1 MSENT
6 NPESG
11 SVTVSQAA
19 SAFLSL
25 MDSPTE
31 EAKAQPEVDQQEPES
46 EEVEYSAESEDSSED
61 YTDENAEETEYQ
73 EEETQEPQRFKVKV
87 DNEEIE
93 VTLEELQQGY
103 SRTKDYTKKTQ
114 ALAETRKAVEAEKSK
129 IEEAK
134 QLRDT
139 YAQRLEVIEKVLNQQ
154 ATDEVNLA
162 ELKENDPIGY
172 AIKVAERA
180 EQEKQLQA
188 VRAEKQRIAQ
198 QQDSERQ
205 QALQSHLQQEAVK
218 LKEMIPEFRDEAK
231 AEIARKDIRS
241 YAKSVGFSDE
251 ELSQVYDSRA
261 VKTLY
266 NAMMYEKLMKGKSVA
281 TKKVQDAP
289 KVIKAGNGGQ
299 VSAEDAATKKQ
310 FQKLKQSGKKS
321 DAAKL
326 FEKFI

>member
-6 NPESG
+6 NPNG
-11 SVTVSQAA
+11 SVSVNEAA

-31 EAKAQPEVDQQEPES
+31 EAQAQPEVDQQES

-61 YTDENAEETEYQ
+61 YSDENAEETEYQ

-114 ALAETRKAVEAEKSK
+114 ALAETRKAVEAEKAR

-139 YAQRLEVIEKVLNQQ
+139 YAQRLQIIEQMLNQNP
-154 ATDEVNLA
+154 DNENLA
-162 ELKENDPIGY
+162 ELKESDPIGY
-172 AIKVAERA
+172 AIKVAERS
-180 EQEKQLQA
+180 EREKQLQA
-188 VRAEKQRIAQ
+188 VQAEKQRIAQ
-198 QQDSERQ
+198 QQQSE
-205 QALQSHLQQEAVK
+205 QQEQLKNHLAQEAQK
-218 LKEMIPEFRDEAK
+218 LKEWIPEFRDEAK
-231 AEIARKDIRS
+231 ADLARKEIKS
-241 YAKSVGFSDE
+241 YAKSIGFSDQ
-251 ELSQVYDSRA
+251 ELANVYDARA
-261 VKTLY
+261 VQTLY
-266 NAMMYEKLMKGKSVA
+266 KAMQYEKLMKGKGVA
-281 TKKVQDAP
+281 TKKVTEAP
-289 KVIKAGNGGQ
+289 KTLKAG
-299 VSAEDAATKKQ
+299 AAQPQGSSEQEAMKKQ
-310 FQKLKQSGKKS
+310 FQKLRQSGKKQ

>member
-1 MSENT
+1 MSDT
-6 NPESG
+6 NPQG
-11 SVTVSQAA
+11 SVSVNEAA

-31 EAKAQPEVDQQEPES
+31 EAQAQPEVDQQES
-46 EEVEYSAESEDSSED
+46 EEVEYSAEDGSED

-114 ALAETRKAVEAEKSK
+114 ALAETRKTVEAERAR

-139 YAQRLEVIEKVLNQQ
+139 YAQRLEVIEQMLNQP
-154 ATDEVNLA
+154 TDNENLA
-162 ELKENDPIGY
+162 ELKESDPIGY
-172 AIKVAERA
+172 AIRVAERS
-180 EQEKQLQA
+180 EREKQLQA
-188 VRAEKQRIAQ
+188 VQAEKQRIAQ
-198 QQDSERQ
+198 QQSQE
-205 QALQSHLQQEAVK
+205 QQEQLKAHLAHEAQK
-218 LKEMIPEFRDEAK
+218 LKEWIPEFKDEVK
-231 AEIARKDIRS
+231 ADIARKEIKA
-241 YAKSVGFSDE
+241 YAKSIGFSDQ
-251 ELSQVYDSRA
+251 ELANVYDARA
-261 VKTLY
+261 VQTLY
-266 NAMMYEKLMKGKSVA
+266 KAMQYEKLMKGKSVA
-281 TKKVQDAP
+281 TKKVSEAP
-289 KVIKAGNGGQ
+289 KTLRSGASQPQGTSEQ
-299 VSAEDAATKKQ
+299 EATKKQ
-310 FQKLKQSGKKS
+310 FQKLKQSGNKR

>member
-6 NPESG
+6 NPQG
-11 SVTVSQAA
+11 SVTVGQAA
-19 SAFLSL
+19 NAFLSM

-31 EAKAQPEVDQQEPES
+31 EAKAQPEEGYQAQS
-46 EEVEYSAESEDSSED
+46 EEESDQSDGQSREQED
-61 YTDENAEETEYQ
+61 YTDESAEETEYQ
-73 EEETQEPQRFKVKV
+73 EEETEEPQRFKVKV
-87 DNEEIE
+87 DNEEVE

-114 ALAETRKAVEAEKSK
+114 ALAETRKTVEAERAR

-134 QLRDT
+134 QMRDT
-139 YAQRLEVIEKVLNQQ
+139 YAQRLQVIEQMLNQNP
-154 ATDEVNLA
+154 DNENLS
-162 ELKENDPIGY
+162 ELRESDPIGY
-172 AIKVAERA
+172 AIKIAERS
-180 EQEKQLQA
+180 EKEKQLQA
-188 VRAEKQRIAQ
+188 VQAERQRIAQ
-198 QQDSERQ
+198 QQDSEKQ
-205 QALQSHLQQEAVK
+205 QALQGHLQQEAVK
-218 LKEMIPEFRDEAK
+218 LREMIPEFRDEAK
-231 AEIARKDIRS
+231 AEIARKDIRT

-289 KVIKAGNGGQ
+289 RTIKAGNGGQ
-299 VSAEDAATKKQ
+299 VNAENDATKRQ
-310 FQKLKQSGKKS
+310 MQKLKQSGKKS

>member
-1 MSENT
+1 MSDT
-6 NPESG
+6 NPQG
-11 SVTVSQAA
+11 SVSVNEAA

-31 EAKAQPEVDQQEPES
+31 EAQAQPEVDQQEQES
-46 EEVEYSAESEDSSED
+46 EEVEYSAEDSSED

-114 ALAETRKAVEAEKSK
+114 ALAETRKTVEAERAR

-139 YAQRLEVIEKVLNQQ
+139 YAQRLQVIEQMLNQP
-154 ATDEVNLA
+154 ADNENLA
-162 ELKENDPIGY
+162 ELKESDPIGY
-172 AIKVAERA
+172 AIKVAERS
-180 EQEKQLQA
+180 EREKQLQA
-188 VRAEKQRIAQ
+188 VQAEKQRIAQ
-198 QQDSERQ
+198 QQSQE
-205 QALQSHLQQEAVK
+205 QQEQLKAHLAQEAQK
-218 LKEMIPEFRDEAK
+218 LKEWIPEFKDEVK
-231 AEIARKDIRS
+231 ADIARKEIKA
-241 YAKSVGFSDE
+241 YAKSIGFSDQ
-251 ELSQVYDSRA
+251 ELANVYDARA
-261 VKTLY
+261 VQTLY
-266 NAMMYEKLMKGKSVA
+266 KAMQYEKLMKGKSVA
-281 TKKVQDAP
+281 TKKVSEAP
-289 KVIKAGNGGQ
+289 KTLRSGASQPQGTSEQ
-299 VSAEDAATKKQ
+299 EATKKQ
-310 FQKLKQSGKKS
+310 FQKLKQSGNKR

>member
-6 NPESG
+6 NPNGSISVSG
-11 SVTVSQAA
+11 AA

-31 EAKAQPEVDQQEPES
+31 EAKAQPEVDQQEQES
-46 EEVEYSAESEDSSED
+46 EEVEYSAEAEEGSED

-73 EEETQEPQRFKVKV
+73 EEETEEPQRFKVKV
-87 DNEEIE
+87 DNEEVE

-114 ALAETRKAVEAEKSK
+114 ALAETRKAVEAERAR

-139 YAQRLEVIEKVLNQQ
+139 YAQRLEVIEKLLAQDQ
-154 ATDEVNLA
+154 GEENLA
-162 ELKENDPIGY
+162 ELRDSDPIGY
-172 AIKVAERA
+172 AIKIAERS
-180 EQEKQLQA
+180 EKEKQLQA
-188 VRAEKQRIAQ
+188 VRAEKQKIAQ
-198 QQDSERQ
+198 QQEYDRQ
-205 QALQSHLQQEAVK
+205 QALQGHLQQEAVK
-218 LKEMIPEFRDEAK
+218 LREMIPEFRDEAK
-231 AEIARKDIRS
+231 AEIARKDIRT

-266 NAMMYEKLMKGKSVA
+266 NAMMYEKLMKGKTDAV
-281 TKKVQDAP
+281 KKVQSAP
-289 KVIKAGNGGQ
+289 KVLKAGNGGQ
-299 VSAEDAATKKQ
+299 VNAENDATKKQ
-310 FQKLKQSGKKS
+310 MQRLKQTGKKS

>member
-6 NPESG
+6 NPNG
-11 SVTVSQAA
+11 SVSVNEAA

-31 EAKAQPEVDQQEPES
+31 EAQAQPEVDQQEQES
-46 EEVEYSAESEDSSED
+46 EEVEYSAESEEGSED

-73 EEETQEPQRFKVKV
+73 EEETEEPQRFKVKV

-114 ALAETRKAVEAEKSK
+114 ALAETRKAVEAERAR

-139 YAQRLEVIEKVLNQQ
+139 YAQRLQVIEQMLNQP
-154 ATDEVNLA
+154 ADNENLA
-162 ELKENDPIGY
+162 ELKESDPIGY
-172 AIKVAERA
+172 AIKVAERS
-180 EQEKQLQA
+180 EREKQLQA
-188 VRAEKQRIAQ
+188 VQAEKQRIAQ
-198 QQDSERQ
+198 QQSQE
-205 QALQSHLQQEAVK
+205 QQEQLKNHLALEAQK
-218 LKEMIPEFRDEAK
+218 LKEWIPEFRDEVK
-231 AEIARKDIRS
+231 ADLARKDIRA
-241 YAKSVGFSDE
+241 YAKSIGFSDQ
-251 ELSQVYDSRA
+251 ELANVYDARA
-261 VKTLY
+261 VQTLY
-266 NAMMYEKLMKGKSVA
+266 KAMQYEKLMKGKSVA
-281 TKKVQDAP
+281 TKKVNDAP
-289 KVIKAGNGGQ
+289 KTLRAGNGGQ
-299 VSAEDAATKKQ
+299 VNAENDATKKQ
-310 FQKLKQSGKKS
+310 MQRLKQSGKKS

>member
-6 NPESG
+6 NPNG
-11 SVTVSQAA
+11 SVSVNEAA
-19 SAFLSL
+19 SAFLSM

-31 EAKAQPEVDQQEPES
+31 EAQAQPEVDQQES
-46 EEVEYSAESEDSSED
+46 EEVEYSAEDGSED

-87 DNEEIE
+87 DNEEVE

-114 ALAETRKAVEAEKSK
+114 ALAETRKAVEAEKAK

-139 YAQRLEVIEKVLNQQ
+139 YAQRLEVIEKLLAQDQ
-154 ATDEVNLA
+154 GEENLA
-162 ELKENDPIGY
+162 ELRDSDPIGY
-172 AIKVAERA
+172 AIKIAERS
-180 EQEKQLQA
+180 EKEKQLQA
-188 VRAEKQRIAQ
+188 VRAEKQKIAQ
-198 QQDSERQ
+198 QQESDRQ
-205 QALQSHLQQEAVK
+205 QALQGHLQQEAVK
-218 LKEMIPEFRDEAK
+218 LREMIPEFRDEAK
-231 AEIARKDIRS
+231 AEIARKDIRT

-266 NAMMYEKLMKGKSVA
+266 NAMMYEKLMKGKTDAV
-281 TKKVQDAP
+281 KKVQSAP
-289 KVIKAGNGGQ
+289 KVLKAGNGGQ
-299 VSAEDAATKKQ
+299 VNAENDATKKQ
-310 FQKLKQSGKKS
+310 MQRLKQTGKKS

>member
-6 NPESG
+6 NPQG
-11 SVTVSQAA
+11 SVSVNEAA

-31 EAKAQPEVDQQEPES
+31 EAQAQPEVDQQEQES
-46 EEVEYSAESEDSSED
+46 EEVEYSAEAEEGSED
-61 YTDENAEETEYQ
+61 YTDESAEETEYQ
-73 EEETQEPQRFKVKV
+73 EEETQEPQKFKVKV

-114 ALAETRKAVEAEKSK
+114 ALAETRKAVEAEKAR

-139 YAQRLEVIEKVLNQQ
+139 YAQRLEVIEQMLNQNP
-154 ATDEVNLA
+154 DNENLA
-162 ELKENDPIGY
+162 ELKESDPIGY

-180 EQEKQLQA
+180 EREKQLQA
-188 VRAEKQRIAQ
+188 VQAEKQRIAQ
-198 QQDSERQ
+198 QQ
-205 QALQSHLQQEAVK
+205 QAEQQEYLKNHLASEAQK
-218 LKEMIPEFRDEAK
+218 LKEWIPEFRDEVK
-231 AEIARKDIRS
+231 ADIARKEIKA
-241 YAKSVGFSDE
+241 YAKSIGFSDQ
-251 ELSQVYDSRA
+251 ELANVYDARA
-261 VKTLY
+261 VQTLY
-266 NAMMYEKLMKGKSVA
+266 KAMQYEKLMKGKTVA
-281 TKKVQDAP
+281 TKKVTEAP
-289 KVIKAGNGGQ
+289 KTLKAGASQPQGTSEQ
-299 VSAEDAATKKQ
+299 EAIKKQ
-310 FQKLKQSGKKS
+310 FQKLRQSGKKQ

>member
-6 NPESG
+6 NPNG
-11 SVTVSQAA
+11 SVSVNEAA

-31 EAKAQPEVDQQEPES
+31 EANAQPEVDQQEQES
-46 EEVEYSAESEDSSED
+46 EEVEYSADSDDGSED

-73 EEETQEPQRFKVKV
+73 EEETKEPQRFKVKV
-87 DNEEIE
+87 DNEEVE

-114 ALAETRKAVEAEKSK
+114 ALAETRKAVEAERTR

-139 YAQRLEVIEKVLNQQ
+139 YAQRLQVIEQMLNQP
-154 ATDEVNLA
+154 ADNENLA
-162 ELKENDPIGY
+162 ELRESDPIGY

-180 EQEKQLQA
+180 ERDKQLQA
-188 VRAEKQRIAQ
+188 VQAEKQRIAQ
-198 QQDSERQ
+198 QQ
-205 QALQSHLQQEAVK
+205 QAEQQEQLKGHLAQEAQK
-218 LKEMIPEFRDEAK
+218 LREWIPEFRDEVK
-231 AEIARKDIRS
+231 ADLARKEIKA
-241 YAKSVGFSDE
+241 YAKSIGFSDQ
-251 ELSQVYDSRA
+251 ELANVYDARA
-261 VKTLY
+261 VQTLFK
-266 NAMMYEKLMKGKSVA
+266 AMQYEKLMKGKSVA
-281 TKKVQDAP
+281 TKKVNEAPKTLKSGVAQQQGTSEQDAM
-289 KVIKAGNGGQ
+289 
-299 VSAEDAATKKQ
+299 KKQ
-310 FQKLKQSGKKS
+310 FQKLKQSGKKQ

>member
-6 NPESG
+6 NPNG
-11 SVTVSQAA
+11 SVSVNGAA

-31 EAKAQPEVDQQEPES
+31 EAQAQPEVDQQEQES
-46 EEVEYSAESEDSSED
+46 EEVEYSAEDGSED

-73 EEETQEPQRFKVKV
+73 EEETEEPQRFKVKV

-114 ALAETRKAVEAEKSK
+114 ALAETRKTVEAERAR

-139 YAQRLEVIEKVLNQQ
+139 YAQRLQVIEQMLNQP
-154 ATDEVNLA
+154 ADNENLA
-162 ELKENDPIGY
+162 ELKESDPIGY
-172 AIKVAERA
+172 AIKVAERS
-180 EQEKQLQA
+180 EREKQLQA
-188 VRAEKQRIAQ
+188 VQAEKQRIAQ
-198 QQDSERQ
+198 QQQSE
-205 QALQSHLQQEAVK
+205 QQEQLKNHLALEAQK
-218 LKEMIPEFRDEAK
+218 LKEWIPEFRDEVK
-231 AEIARKDIRS
+231 ADLARKDIRA
-241 YAKSVGFSDE
+241 YAKSIGFSDQ
-251 ELSQVYDSRA
+251 ELANVYDARA
-261 VKTLY
+261 VQTLY
-266 NAMMYEKLMKGKSVA
+266 KAMQYEKLMKGKSVA
-281 TKKVQDAP
+281 TKKVNDAP
-289 KVIKAGNGGQ
+289 KTLRAGNGGQ
-299 VSAEDAATKKQ
+299 VNAENDATKKQ
-310 FQKLKQSGKKS
+310 MQRLKQSGKKS

>member
-6 NPESG
+6 NPQG
-11 SVTVSQAA
+11 SVSVNEAA

-31 EAKAQPEVDQQEPES
+31 EAQAQPEVDQQEQEL
-46 EEVEYSAESEDSSED
+46 EEVEYSSEDGSED

-114 ALAETRKAVEAEKSK
+114 ALAETRKAVEAEKAR
-129 IEEAK
+129 IQEAK

-139 YAQRLEVIEKVLNQQ
+139 YAQRLEVIEQMLNQP
-154 ATDEVNLA
+154 TDNENLA
-162 ELKENDPIGY
+162 ELKELDPIGY
-172 AIKVAERA
+172 AIKVAERS
-180 EQEKQLQA
+180 EREKQLQA
-188 VRAEKQRIAQ
+188 VQAEKQRIAQ
-198 QQDSERQ
+198 QQ
-205 QALQSHLQQEAVK
+205 QAEQQEQLKAHLAQEAQK
-218 LKEMIPEFRDEAK
+218 LKEWIPEFKDEVK
-231 AEIARKDIRS
+231 ADIARKEIKA
-241 YAKSVGFSDE
+241 YAKSIGFTDQ
-251 ELSQVYDSRA
+251 ELANVYDARA
-261 VKTLY
+261 VQTLY
-266 NAMMYEKLMKGKSVA
+266 KAMQYEKLMKGKSVA
-281 TKKVQDAP
+281 TKKVSEAP
-289 KVIKAGNGGQ
+289 KTLRSG
-299 VSAEDAATKKQ
+299 AAQPQGTSEQEAMKKQ
-310 FQKLKQSGKKS
+310 FQKLKQSGNKR

>member
-6 NPESG
+6 NPNG
-11 SVTVSQAA
+11 SVSVNEAA

-31 EAKAQPEVDQQEPES
+31 EAQAQPEVDQQEQES
-46 EEVEYSAESEDSSED
+46 EEVEYSAEDGSED

-73 EEETQEPQRFKVKV
+73 EEETEEPQRFKVKV

-114 ALAETRKAVEAEKSK
+114 ALAETRKTVEAERAR

-139 YAQRLEVIEKVLNQQ
+139 YAQRLQVIEQMLNQP
-154 ATDEVNLA
+154 ADNENLA
-162 ELKENDPIGY
+162 ELKESDPIGY
-172 AIKVAERA
+172 AIKVAERS
-180 EQEKQLQA
+180 EREKQLQA
-188 VRAEKQRIAQ
+188 VQAEKQRIAQ
-198 QQDSERQ
+198 QQSQE
-205 QALQSHLQQEAVK
+205 QQEQLKNHLALEAQK
-218 LKEMIPEFRDEAK
+218 LKEWIPEFRDEVK
-231 AEIARKDIRS
+231 ADLARKDIRA
-241 YAKSVGFSDE
+241 YAKSIGFSDQ
-251 ELSQVYDSRA
+251 ELANVYDARA
-261 VKTLY
+261 VQTLY
-266 NAMMYEKLMKGKSVA
+266 KAMQYEKLMKGKSVA
-281 TKKVQDAP
+281 TKKVNDAP
-289 KVIKAGNGGQ
+289 KTLRAGNGGQ
-299 VSAEDAATKKQ
+299 VNAENDATKKQ
-310 FQKLKQSGKKS
+310 MQRLKQSGKKS

>member
-6 NPESG
+6 NPNG
-11 SVTVSQAA
+11 SVSVNGAA

-31 EAKAQPEVDQQEPES
+31 EAKAQPEVDQQEQES
-46 EEVEYSAESEDSSED
+46 EEVEYSAEAEEGSED

-114 ALAETRKAVEAEKSK
+114 ALAETRKAVEAEKAR

-139 YAQRLEVIEKVLNQQ
+139 YAQRLQVIEQMLSQPSDN
-154 ATDEVNLA
+154 ENLA
-162 ELKENDPIGY
+162 ELKESDPIGY

-180 EQEKQLQA
+180 EREKQLQA
-188 VRAEKQRIAQ
+188 VQAEKQRIAQ
-198 QQDSERQ
+198 QQEADRQ

-231 AEIARKDIRS
+231 AEIARKDIRN

-266 NAMMYEKLMKGKSVA
+266 NAMMYEKLMKGKTDAV
-281 TKKVQDAP
+281 KKVQSAP
-289 KVIKAGNGGQ
+289 KVLKAGNGGQ
-299 VSAEDAATKKQ
+299 LNAENDAAKRQ
-310 FQKLKQSGKKS
+310 MQKLKQSGKKS

>member
-11 SVTVSQAA
+11 SVTVGQAA
-19 SAFLSL
+19 NAFLSL

-31 EAKAQPEVDQQEPES
+31 EAKAQPEEGYQAQAEEEAEQS
-46 EEVEYSAESEDSSED
+46 EETSGEQED
-61 YTDENAEETEYQ
+61 YTDESAEETEYQ
-73 EEETQEPQRFKVKV
+73 EEETEEPQRFKVKV

-114 ALAETRKAVEAEKSK
+114 ALAETRKAVEAEKAK

-139 YAQRLEVIEKVLNQQ
+139 YAQRLEVIEKLLTQDQ
-154 ATDEVNLA
+154 GEENLA
-162 ELKENDPIGY
+162 ELKESDPIGY
-172 AIKVAERA
+172 AIKVAERS
-180 EQEKQLQA
+180 EKEKQLQA
-188 VRAEKQRIAQ
+188 VRAEKQKIAQ
-198 QQDSERQ
+198 QQESDRQ
-205 QALQSHLQQEAVK
+205 QALQSHLQAEAVK

-266 NAMMYEKLMKGKSVA
+266 NAMMYEKLMKGKTDAV
-281 TKKVQDAP
+281 KKVQSAP

-299 VSAEDAATKKQ
+299 LSAEQDAAKKQ
-310 FQKLKQSGKKS
+310 MQKLKQTGKKS

>member
-6 NPESG
+6 NPNG
-11 SVTVSQAA
+11 SVSVNEAA

-31 EAKAQPEVDQQEPES
+31 EAKAQPEVDQQES
-46 EEVEYSAESEDSSED
+46 EEVEYSAESETED

-114 ALAETRKAVEAEKSK
+114 ALAETRKTVEAERAR

-139 YAQRLEVIEKVLNQQ
+139 YSQRLQVIEQMLNQP
-154 ATDEVNLA
+154 ADNENLA
-162 ELKENDPIGY
+162 ELRESDPIGY
-172 AIKVAERA
+172 AIRVAERA
-180 EQEKQLQA
+180 EKEKQLQA
-188 VRAEKQRIAQ
+188 VQVERQRIAQ
-198 QQDSERQ
+198 QQQSE
-205 QALQSHLQQEAVK
+205 QQEQLKGHLATEAQK
-218 LKEMIPEFRDEAK
+218 LKEWIPEFRDEAK
-231 AEIARKDIRS
+231 ADLVRKDIKA
-241 YAKSVGFSDE
+241 YAKSIGFSDQ
-251 ELSQVYDSRA
+251 ELANVYDARA
-261 VKTLY
+261 VQTLY
-266 NAMMYEKLMKGKSVA
+266 KAMKYEKLMKGQSVA
-281 TKKVQDAP
+281 TKKVNDAP
-289 KVIKAGNGGQ
+289 KTLRSGASQPQGT
-299 VSAEDAATKKQ
+299 AEQESMNKQ
-310 FQKLKQSGKKS
+310 FKKLKQSGKKQ

>member
-6 NPESG
+6 NPNG
-11 SVTVSQAA
+11 SVSVNEAA

-31 EAKAQPEVDQQEPES
+31 EAQAQPEVDQQES
-46 EEVEYSAESEDSSED
+46 EEVEYSAEDGSED

-87 DNEEIE
+87 DNEEVE

-114 ALAETRKAVEAEKSK
+114 ALAETRKAVEAERAR

-139 YAQRLEVIEKVLNQQ
+139 YAQRLEVIEKLLAQDQ
-154 ATDEVNLA
+154 GEENLA
-162 ELKENDPIGY
+162 ELRDSDPIGY
-172 AIKVAERA
+172 AIKIAERS
-180 EQEKQLQA
+180 EKEKQLQA
-188 VRAEKQRIAQ
+188 VRAEKQKIAQ
-198 QQDSERQ
+198 QQESDRQ

-218 LKEMIPEFRDEAK
+218 LREMIPEFRDEAK
-231 AEIARKDIRS
+231 AEIARKDIRT

-266 NAMMYEKLMKGKSVA
+266 NAMMYEKLMKGKTDAV
-281 TKKVQDAP
+281 KKVQSAP
-289 KVIKAGNGGQ
+289 KVLKAGNGGQ
-299 VSAEDAATKKQ
+299 VNAENDATKRQ
-310 FQKLKQSGKKS
+310 MQKLKQTGKKS

>member
-11 SVTVSQAA
+11 SVNVSQAA

-31 EAKAQPEVDQQEPES
+31 EAKAQPEVDQQES
-46 EEVEYSAESEDSSED
+46 EEVEYSADSESED
-61 YTDENAEETEYQ
+61 YTDENAEETES
-73 EEETQEPQRFKVKV
+73 EEEESEEPQRFKVKV
-87 DNEEIE
+87 DNEEVE
-93 VTLEELQQGY
+93 VTLEELQLGY

-134 QLRDT
+134 QMRDT
-139 YAQRLEVIEKVLNQQ
+139 YAQRLEVIEKLLNQQ
-154 ATDEVNLA
+154 ATDDVNLA
-162 ELKENDPIGY
+162 QLRENDPIGY

-180 EQEKQLQA
+180 EQEKHLQA
-188 VRAEKQRIAQ
+188 VQAEKHRIAQ

-205 QALQSHLQQEAVK
+205 QALQGHLQSEAVK

-231 AEIARKDIRS
+231 AEIARKDIRT

-289 KVIKAGNGGQ
+289 RTIKAGNGGK
-299 VSAEDAATKKQ
+299 VNADDNATKKQ
-310 FQKLKQSGKKS
+310 MQKLKQTGKKS

>member
-6 NPESG
+6 NPNG
-11 SVTVSQAA
+11 SVSVNEAA

-31 EAKAQPEVDQQEPES
+31 EAKAQPEVDQQES
-46 EEVEYSAESEDSSED
+46 EEVEYSAESETED

-114 ALAETRKAVEAEKSK
+114 ALAETRKTVEAERAR

-139 YAQRLEVIEKVLNQQ
+139 YSQRLQVIEQMLNQP
-154 ATDEVNLA
+154 ADNENLS
-162 ELKENDPIGY
+162 ELRESDPIGY
-172 AIKVAERA
+172 AIRVAERA
-180 EQEKQLQA
+180 EKDKQLQA
-188 VRAEKQRIAQ
+188 VQAERQRIATQ
-198 QQDSERQ
+198 QQAE
-205 QALQSHLQQEAVK
+205 QQEQLKGHLAQEAQK
-218 LKEMIPEFRDEAK
+218 LREWIPEFRDEAK
-231 AEIARKDIRS
+231 ADMARKDIKA
-241 YAKSVGFSDE
+241 YAKSIGFSDQ
-251 ELSQVYDSRA
+251 ELANVYDARA
-261 VKTLY
+261 VQTLY
-266 NAMMYEKLMKGKSVA
+266 KAMQYEKLMKGKSVA
-281 TKKVQDAP
+281 TKKVNDAP
-289 KVIKAGNGGQ
+289 KTLRSGTSQPQGTSEQEAMN
-299 VSAEDAATKKQ
+299 KQ
-310 FQKLKQSGKKS
+310 FKKLKQSGKKQ

>member
-6 NPESG
+6 NPQG

-19 SAFLSL
+19 NAFLSL

-31 EAKAQPEVDQQEPES
+31 EAKKAQPEVDQQEQES

-61 YTDENAEETEYQ
+61 YTDERAEETEYQ
-73 EEETQEPQRFKVKV
+73 EEETEEPQRFKVKV
-87 DNEEIE
+87 DNEELE

-114 ALAETRKAVEAEKSK
+114 ALAETRKAIEAERAR

-139 YAQRLEVIEKVLNQQ
+139 YAQRLQVIEQMLNQNP
-154 ATDEVNLA
+154 DNENLS

-180 EQEKQLQA
+180 EKDKQLQA
-188 VRAEKQRIAQ
+188 VQAERQRLSQ
-198 QQDSERQ
+198 QQQ
-205 QALQSHLQQEAVK
+205 QEQQEALKQHLAGEAQK
-218 LKEMIPEFRDEAK
+218 LKEWIPEFKDEAR
-231 AEIARKDIRS
+231 AEVARRQIKE
-241 YAKSVGFSDE
+241 YAKSIGFSDQ
-251 ELSQVYDSRA
+251 ELANVYDARA
-261 VKTLY
+261 VQTLY
-266 NAMMYEKLMKGKSVA
+266 KAMQYEKLVKGKGVA
-281 TKKVQDAP
+281 TKKVAEAP
-289 KVIKAGNGGQ
+289 KTLRAGTSNPQ
-299 VSAEDAATKKQ
+299 SSEKDAAKKD
-310 FQKLKQSGKKS
+310 FQKLKATGKKA

-326 FEKFI
+326 FERFL

>member
-6 NPESG
+6 NPNG
-11 SVTVSQAA
+11 SVSVNEAA

-31 EAKAQPEVDQQEPES
+31 EAEAQPEVETQEQES
-46 EEVEYSAESEDSSED
+46 EEVEYSAEEGSED

-73 EEETQEPQRFKVKV
+73 EEETEEPQRFKVKV

-114 ALAETRKAVEAEKSK
+114 ALAETRKAVEAEKAR

-139 YAQRLEVIEKVLNQQ
+139 YAQRLQVIEQMLNQP
-154 ATDEVNLA
+154 TDNENLA
-162 ELKENDPIGY
+162 ELKESDPIGY

-180 EQEKQLQA
+180 EKEKQLQA
-188 VRAEKQRIAQ
+188 VQAEKQRIAQ
-198 QQDSERQ
+198 QQ
-205 QALQSHLQQEAVK
+205 QAEQQEQLKNHLVSEAQK
-218 LKEMIPEFRDEAK
+218 LKEWIPEFRDEVK
-231 AEIARKDIRS
+231 ADLARKEIRT
-241 YAKSVGFSDE
+241 YAKSIGFTDE
-251 ELSQVYDSRA
+251 ELANVYDARA
-261 VKTLY
+261 VQTLY
-266 NAMMYEKLMKGKSVA
+266 KAMQYEKLMKGKTVA
-281 TKKVQDAP
+281 TKKVTEAP
-289 KVIKAGNGGQ
+289 KTLKAGASQPQGTSEQ
-299 VSAEDAATKKQ
+299 EAIKKQ
-310 FQKLKQSGKKS
+310 FQKLRQTGKKQ

>member
-6 NPESG
+6 NPNG
-11 SVTVSQAA
+11 SVSVNEAA

-31 EAKAQPEVDQQEPES
+31 EAQAQPEVDQQEQES
-46 EEVEYSAESEDSSED
+46 EEVEYSAEADEGSED
-61 YTDENAEETEYQ
+61 YTDESAEETEA
-73 EEETQEPQRFKVKV
+73 EEEVSQEPQKFKVKV

-114 ALAETRKAVEAEKSK
+114 ALAETRKAVEAEKAR

-139 YAQRLEVIEKVLNQQ
+139 YAQRLEVIEQMLNQNP
-154 ATDEVNLA
+154 DNENLA
-162 ELKENDPIGY
+162 ELKESDPIGY

-180 EQEKQLQA
+180 EREKQLQA
-188 VRAEKQRIAQ
+188 VQAEKQRIAQ
-198 QQDSERQ
+198 QQ
-205 QALQSHLQQEAVK
+205 QAEQQEYLKNHLASEAQK
-218 LKEMIPEFRDEAK
+218 LKEWIPEFRDEVK
-231 AEIARKDIRS
+231 ADIARKEIKA
-241 YAKSVGFSDE
+241 YAKSIGFSDQ
-251 ELSQVYDSRA
+251 ELANVYDARA
-261 VKTLY
+261 VQTLY
-266 NAMMYEKLMKGKSVA
+266 KAMQYEKLMKGKTVA
-281 TKKVQDAP
+281 TKKVTEAP
-289 KVIKAGNGGQ
+289 KTLKAG
-299 VSAEDAATKKQ
+299 AAVPQGTSEQEAIKKQ
-310 FQKLKQSGKKS
+310 FQKLRQTGKKQ

>member
-11 SVTVSQAA
+11 SVTVGQAA
-19 SAFLSL
+19 NAFLSL

-31 EAKAQPEVDQQEPES
+31 EAKAQPEEGYQAQAEES
-46 EEVEYSAESEDSSED
+46 EQSEEESGEQED
-61 YTDENAEETEYQ
+61 YTDESAEETEYQ
-73 EEETQEPQRFKVKV
+73 EEETEEPQRFKVKV

-134 QLRDT
+134 QLRDQ

-154 ATDEVNLA
+154 ATDEVNLV
-162 ELKENDPIGY
+162 ELRENDPIGY

-180 EQEKQLQA
+180 EQDKQLQA

-205 QALQSHLQQEAVK
+205 QALQGHLQQEAVK

-231 AEIARKDIRS
+231 AEIARKDIRT

-289 KVIKAGNGGQ
+289 RTIKAGNGGQ
-299 VSAEDAATKKQ
+299 VNADDNATKKQ
-310 FQKLKQSGKKS
+310 MQRLKQTGKKS

>member
-11 SVTVSQAA
+11 SVTVGQAA
-19 SAFLSL
+19 NAFLSL

-31 EAKAQPEVDQQEPES
+31 EAKAQPEVDQQEQET

-134 QLRDT
+134 QLRDQ
-139 YAQRLEVIEKVLNQQ
+139 YAQRLEVIEKVLGQQ
-154 ATDEVNLA
+154 ATDDVNLA

-198 QQDSERQ
+198 QQEAERQ
-205 QALQSHLQQEAVK
+205 QSLQAHLQQEAVK

-289 KVIKAGNGGQ
+289 KVLKAGNGGQ
-299 VSAEDAATKKQ
+299 VNAEDNATKKQ
-310 FQKLKQSGKKS
+310 MQKLKQSGKKS

>member
-1 MSENT
+1 MSDT
-6 NPESG
+6 NPQG
-11 SVTVSQAA
+11 SVSVNEAA

-31 EAKAQPEVDQQEPES
+31 EAQAQPEVDQQEQES
-46 EEVEYSAESEDSSED
+46 EEVEYSAEDSSED

-114 ALAETRKAVEAEKSK
+114 ALAETRKTVEAERAR

-139 YAQRLEVIEKVLNQQ
+139 YAQRLEVIEQMLNQP
-154 ATDEVNLA
+154 ADNENLA
-162 ELKENDPIGY
+162 ELKESDPIGY
-172 AIKVAERA
+172 AIKVAERS
-180 EQEKQLQA
+180 EREKQLQA
-188 VRAEKQRIAQ
+188 VQAEKQRIAQ
-198 QQDSERQ
+198 QQSQE
-205 QALQSHLQQEAVK
+205 QQEQLKAYLAQEAQK
-218 LKEMIPEFRDEAK
+218 LKEWIPEFKDEVK
-231 AEIARKDIRS
+231 ADMARKEIRS
-241 YAKSVGFSDE
+241 YAKSIGFSDQ
-251 ELSQVYDSRA
+251 ELANVYDARA
-261 VKTLY
+261 VQTLY
-266 NAMMYEKLMKGKSVA
+266 KAMQYEKLMKGKSVA
-281 TKKVQDAP
+281 TKKVSEAP
-289 KVIKAGNGGQ
+289 KTLRSGAAQPQGTSEQ
-299 VSAEDAATKKQ
+299 EATKKQ
-310 FQKLKQSGKKS
+310 FQKLKQSGNKR

>member
-6 NPESG
+6 NPNG
-11 SVTVSQAA
+11 SVSVNEAA

-31 EAKAQPEVDQQEPES
+31 EAEAQPEVDQQES
-46 EEVEYSAESEDSSED
+46 EEVEYSAEDGSED

-87 DNEEIE
+87 DNEEVE

-114 ALAETRKAVEAEKSK
+114 ALAETRKAVEAERAR

-139 YAQRLEVIEKVLNQQ
+139 YAQRLEVIEKLLAQDQ
-154 ATDEVNLA
+154 GEENLA
-162 ELKENDPIGY
+162 ELRDSDPIGY
-172 AIKVAERA
+172 AIKIAERS
-180 EQEKQLQA
+180 EKEKQLQA
-188 VRAEKQRIAQ
+188 VRAEKQKIAQ
-198 QQDSERQ
+198 QQESDRQ
-205 QALQSHLQQEAVK
+205 QALQGHLQQEAVK
-218 LKEMIPEFRDEAK
+218 LREMIPEFRDEAK
-231 AEIARKDIRS
+231 AEIARKDIRT

-266 NAMMYEKLMKGKSVA
+266 NAMMYEKLMKGKTDAV
-281 TKKVQDAP
+281 KKVQSAP
-289 KVIKAGNGGQ
+289 KVLKAGNGGQ
-299 VSAEDAATKKQ
+299 VNAENDATKRQ
-310 FQKLKQSGKKS
+310 MQKLKQTGKKS

>member
-6 NPESG
+6 NPNG
-11 SVTVSQAA
+11 SVSVNEAA

-31 EAKAQPEVDQQEPES
+31 EAQAQPEVDQQEQEL
-46 EEVEYSAESEDSSED
+46 EEVEYSSEDSSED

-114 ALAETRKAVEAEKSK
+114 ALAETRKAVEAEKAK

-139 YAQRLEVIEKVLNQQ
+139 YAQRLQIIEQMLNQNP
-154 ATDEVNLA
+154 DNENLS
-162 ELKENDPIGY
+162 ELKESDPIGY

-180 EQEKQLQA
+180 EREKQLQA
-188 VRAEKQRIAQ
+188 VQAEKQRIAQ
-198 QQDSERQ
+198 QQQSE
-205 QALQSHLQQEAVK
+205 QQEQLKNHLAQEAQK
-218 LKEMIPEFRDEAK
+218 LKEWIPEFRDEVK
-231 AEIARKDIRS
+231 ADLARKEIRS
-241 YAKSVGFSDE
+241 YAKSIGFSDQ
-251 ELSQVYDSRA
+251 ELANVYDARA
-261 VKTLY
+261 VQTLY
-266 NAMMYEKLMKGKSVA
+266 KAMQYEKLMKGKGVA
-281 TKKVQDAP
+281 TKKVSEAP
-289 KVIKAGNGGQ
+289 KTLKAG
-299 VSAEDAATKKQ
+299 AAQPQGSSEQEAIKKQ
-310 FQKLKQSGKKS
+310 FQKLKQSGNKR

>member
-1 MSENT
+1 MSDT
-6 NPESG
+6 NPQG
-11 SVTVSQAA
+11 SVSVNEAA

-31 EAKAQPEVDQQEPES
+31 EAQAQPEVDQQEQES
-46 EEVEYSAESEDSSED
+46 EEVEYSAEDSSED

-114 ALAETRKAVEAEKSK
+114 ALAETRKTVEAERAR

-139 YAQRLEVIEKVLNQQ
+139 YSQRLQVIEQMLNQNP
-154 ATDEVNLA
+154 DNENLA
-162 ELKENDPIGY
+162 ELKESDPIGY
-172 AIKVAERA
+172 AIKVAERS
-180 EQEKQLQA
+180 EKEKQLQA
-188 VRAEKQRIAQ
+188 VQAERQRIAQ
-198 QQDSERQ
+198 QQ
-205 QALQSHLQQEAVK
+205 QAEQQEQLKGHLALEAQK
-218 LKEMIPEFRDEAK
+218 LKEWIPEFRDEAK
-231 AEIARKDIRS
+231 ADLARKEIKA
-241 YAKSVGFSDE
+241 YAKSIGFSDQ
-251 ELSQVYDSRA
+251 ELANVYDARA
-261 VKTLY
+261 VQTLFK
-266 NAMMYEKLMKGKSVA
+266 AMQYEKLMKGKGVA
-281 TKKVQDAP
+281 TKKVTEAP
-289 KVIKAGNGGQ
+289 KTLKAG
-299 VSAEDAATKKQ
+299 AAQPQGSSEQEAIKKQ
-310 FQKLKQSGKKS
+310 FQKLKQSGKKQ

>member
-6 NPESG
+6 NPNG
-11 SVTVSQAA
+11 SVSVNEAA

-31 EAKAQPEVDQQEPES
+31 EAKAQPEVDQQES
-46 EEVEYSAESEDSSED
+46 EEVEYSAESETED

-87 DNEEIE
+87 DNEELE

-114 ALAETRKAVEAEKSK
+114 ALAETRKAVEADRAR

-139 YAQRLEVIEKVLNQQ
+139 YAQRLEVIEKLLSQDQ
-154 ATDEVNLA
+154 GEENLA
-162 ELKENDPIGY
+162 ELRENDPIGY
-172 AIKVAERA
+172 AIKIAERS
-180 EQEKQLQA
+180 EKEKQLQA
-188 VRAEKQRIAQ
+188 VRAEKQKIAQ
-198 QQDSERQ
+198 QQESDRQ
-205 QALQSHLQQEAVK
+205 QALQGHLQQEAVK
-218 LKEMIPEFRDEAK
+218 LREMIPEFRDEAK
-231 AEIARKDIRS
+231 AEIARKDIRT

-266 NAMMYEKLMKGKSVA
+266 NAMMYEKLMKGKTDAV
-281 TKKVQDAP
+281 KKVQSAP
-289 KVIKAGNGGQ
+289 KVLRAGNGGQ
-299 VSAEDAATKKQ
+299 VNAENDATKRQ
-310 FQKLKQSGKKS
+310 MQKLKQTGKKS

>member
-6 NPESG
+6 NPQG

-19 SAFLSL
+19 SAFLSM

-31 EAKAQPEVDQQEPES
+31 EAKAQPEVDQQEQES
-46 EEVEYSAESEDSSED
+46 EEVEYSAEAEDSSED

-87 DNEEIE
+87 DNEEVE

-114 ALAETRKAVEAEKSK
+114 ALAETRKAVEAERAR

-139 YAQRLEVIEKVLNQQ
+139 YAQRLEVIEKLLAQDQ
-154 ATDEVNLA
+154 GEENLA
-162 ELKENDPIGY
+162 ELRDSDPIGY
-172 AIKVAERA
+172 AIKIAERS
-180 EQEKQLQA
+180 EKEKQLQA
-188 VRAEKQRIAQ
+188 VRAEKQKIAQ
-198 QQDSERQ
+198 QQESDRQ

-218 LKEMIPEFRDEAK
+218 LREMIPEFKDEAR
-231 AEIARKDIRS
+231 AEIARKDIRT

-266 NAMMYEKLMKGKSVA
+266 NAMMYEKLMKGKTDAV
-281 TKKVQDAP
+281 KKVQSAP
-289 KVIKAGNGGQ
+289 KVLKAGNGGQ
-299 VSAEDAATKKQ
+299 VNAENDATKRQ
-310 FQKLKQSGKKS
+310 MQKLKQTGKKS